1 MKQRVNRVSVQ
12 CGTVVAKNNQLHA
25 AHPTVQCT
33 CTCIDYLLHGLGPTV
48 LHFFSIFIT
57 SSHSFITIVFGRKW
71 MCHKQTHIHDFS
83 LLPILFCTLCTYIV
97 YIHSLSLVV
106 VVSGEMGGGIFLPFL
121 VVMTFTIFYYYCHT
135 TQNYLPHYY
144 TTVS

>member
-1 MKQRVNRVSVQ
+1 MKQRVDRVSVQ
-12 CGTVVAKNNQLHA
+12 CGTVVAKNNPSNA
-25 AHPTVQCT
+25 ARTRRLPPTRSRT
-33 CTCIDYLLHGLGPTV
+33 HYT
-48 LHFFSIFIT
+48 FFSIFI

-83 LLPILFCTLCTYIV
+83 L
-97 YIHSLSLVV
+97 SLSYLYYFVP
-106 VVSGEMGGGIFLPFL
+106 SAHTLSTFTLSLSSSSSSSSRERWGGGIFLPFL